1 MKTIVGKFESGF
13 TALDQ
18 ANDEEKIAQM
28 DEEDAENEEVQ
39 QQLPAPELVK
49 ETPSSTATD
58 ESVNNTNDEKRKA
71 NAAPTALA

>member
-1 MKTIVGKFESGF
+1 
-13 TALDQ
+13 
-18 ANDEEKIAQM
+18 M